1 MPSTIDS
8 LSAREVADIHYIY
21 GFCDGNARA
30 ASREYH
36 QRFPTRPAVDYRVFL
51 AVHRELSENGLHR
64 PHRER
69 ASTVPVDVD
78 EQVLRLVYQDPTIS
92 TRRIALQ
99 LGINHVQVWKILK
112 KECLYPFH
120 FRRVQ
125 NLHEPDYVGRSVFC
139 SWLLRQRRLVP
150 KFCDR
155 ILWTDEAN
163 FNRTGITNFRNLHL
177 WMPEEK
183 NPLAVR
189 PASFQIEFSINV
201 WAGMISDYLIGPFI
215 LPSRLTGPAY
225 LTFLQEELPDLMSD
239 VDLQTKRKMWFQHD
253 GAPAHFSTIVRD
265 YLNELY
271 GDRWIG
277 RGGPVAWPARSPDM
291 TPLDFFLWGHMKQ
304 IVYST
309 PISTREELLQ
319 KVMAAASQI
328 KENRTVLKKTVR
340 SVALRTTVCMD
351 ENGGHFE
358 NLIN

>member
-99 LGINHVQVWKILK
+99 LGINHVQ
-112 KECLYPFH
+112 
-120 FRRVQ
+120 
-125 NLHEPDYVGRSVFC
+125 
-139 SWLLRQRRLVP
+139 
-150 KFCDR
+150 
-155 ILWTDEAN
+155 
-163 FNRTGITNFRNLHL
+163 
-177 WMPEEK
+177 
-183 NPLAVR
+183 
-189 PASFQIEFSINV
+189 
-201 WAGMISDYLIGPFI
+201 
-215 LPSRLTGPAY
+215 
-225 LTFLQEELPDLMSD
+225 
-239 VDLQTKRKMWFQHD
+239 
-253 GAPAHFSTIVRD
+253 
-265 YLNELY
+265 
-271 GDRWIG
+271 
-277 RGGPVAWPARSPDM
+277 
-291 TPLDFFLWGHMKQ
+291 

-340 SVALRTTVCMD
+340 SVALRSTVCMD